1 VAKQAITSED
11 PTISIS
17 GEKTATAHYT
27 RFRPASM
34 TEAVLSLAAT
44 IPTGLAGVY
53 ISHSL
58 GKYQDAWDPRLIG
71 ASKAEEELKRLLERA

>member
-1 VAKQAITSED
+1 
-11 PTISIS
+11 
-17 GEKTATAHYT
+17 
-27 RFRPASM
+27 M